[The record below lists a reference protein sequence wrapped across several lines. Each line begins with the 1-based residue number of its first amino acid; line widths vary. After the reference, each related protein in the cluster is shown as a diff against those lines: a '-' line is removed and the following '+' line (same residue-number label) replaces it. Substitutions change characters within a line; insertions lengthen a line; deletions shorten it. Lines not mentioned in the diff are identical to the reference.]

1 MTEPRLYAVTPGGPV
16 LLSRPPGEPAVHELY
31 EGLSLGVY
39 SGLRTYD
46 HVRFLRLEDHLERT
60 ERSMELLGW
69 RERLDRGAFRLALHE
84 ACAAWPEPESRVR
97 FDVLAAPAERLGT
110 AARSLL
116 LVYPFEPVPAE
127 YMARGVGLEVTRELE
142 REDPLIK
149 RAEFVQRRLP
159 FLTGTRERFDSLM
172 VDAGGHVLEG
182 STSNFF
188 AVLES
193 VLCTP
198 EDGVLEGVTRR
209 VVLELAEARGLRIR
223 LGTLE
228 LDELGD
234 ASEAFLTSSS
244 RHLVPVVAVGG
255 AAIGDGRPGP
265 VTRDLV
271 RAYDEYAQREAR
283 PAL

>member
-1 MTEPRLYAVTPGGPV
+1 MF
-16 LLSRPPGEPAVHELY
+16 
-31 EGLSLGVY
+31 
-39 SGLRTYD
+39 GLR
-46 HVRFLRLEDHLERT
+46 RLPRGCLRGWDSVSELPGWQ
-60 ERSMELLGW
+60 ELLGW

-228 LDELGD
+228 LGRCAGSWDLRLG
-234 ASEAFLTSSS
+234 L
-244 RHLVPVVAVGG
+244 G
-255 AAIGDGRPGP
+255 IGPAPNRQ
-265 VTRDLV
+265 DLHSLLSPSPP
-271 RAYDEYAQREAR
+271 RQLAC
-283 PAL
+283 